1 LANRPY
7 HTSQEFPLIFPIPG
21 GGRRKPA
28 AIDTRVR
35 MCVPHADSRTLWYNR
50 TMNTDLASPIL
61 PETDPTADAP
71 VTEATQVTL
80 DDASGRA
87 PRVRRSGER
96 HHFADRLAALATAPG
111 VYLMKDA
118 KGTVIY
124 VGKAQSLRDRVRS
137 YFGSPR
143 SMTGKTRELV
153 RHIADFDVFRT
164 DTPREALI
172 LENELIKRYQPHYN
186 VLLKDDKTYPF
197 LKITNEEWP
206 RVVITRRVANDGG
219 RYFGPITTGGS
230 PQRTLDLLERLFQ
243 FRKCT
248 MTIKGNQRPCLY
260 YHLHRCLAPCA
271 SKTTP
276 DAYEMELKRAGLL
289 LLGKDET
296 IKADLVAKRDAASE
310 ELQFER
316 AQRYQEDIRAL
327 EHVLQRQKIVSRR
340 DADADVIALARGEG
354 GDAAVQVLNVRSHKI
369 HGTEHLR
376 LLGARIDDSDAAL
389 LSSFVEQYYGTQRE
403 VPPLLI
409 LQKSLLADEQ
419 GALLDFLRAR
429 RGGKVELV
437 VPQRGERMQLVSMT
451 AESAAENLAQDRL
464 RWLTDEQK
472 MTAALS
478 ELQDALSLTGWP
490 RRIEC
495 YDISNTQG
503 TNSVASMV
511 VFEDARPKKSD
522 YRKFAIKTVEGAND
536 FASMNEVID
545 RRFKRIQSPEAT
557 GAAGWSAWPDL
568 IIIDGG
574 KGQLGAALDA
584 LRALNLDN
592 LPIVGLA
599 KQNEEL
605 YLPGRADPV
614 ILPRDAQALY
624 LVQRVRDEAHRF
636 ALTYHRQK
644 RAVASLHSSLDD
656 VRGIGP
662 KRKKQL
668 LTHFGSVKQIKQ
680 ATVDELATAPGMTR
694 DVAERI
700 KAALG

>member
-1 LANRPY
+1 
-7 HTSQEFPLIFPIPG
+7 
-21 GGRRKPA
+21 
-28 AIDTRVR
+28 
-35 MCVPHADSRTLWYNR
+35 
-50 TMNTDLASPIL
+50 MNTD
-61 PETDPTADAP
+61 ETPATAPTTEPPADA
-71 VTEATQVTL
+71 QVAPTMTVVL
-80 DDASGRA
+80 DDATGKA
-87 PRVRRSGER
+87 PRARRSGER
-96 HHFADRLAALATAPG
+96 HDYTDRLSALAAAPG

-118 KGTVIY
+118 AGKVIY

-137 YFGSPR
+137 YFGSAR

-153 RHIADFDVFRT
+153 RHIADFEVIRT

-186 VLLKDDKTYPF
+186 VMLKDDKTYPY
-197 LKITNEEWP
+197 LKITDEEWP

-248 MTIKGNQRPCLY
+248 MTIKGDQRPCLY

-271 SKTTP
+271 SKTTL
-276 DAYEMELKRAGLL
+276 AEYETELARAGSLL
-289 LLGKDET
+289 QGKDET

-376 LLGARIDDSDAAL
+376 LIGARIDDSDAAL
-389 LSSFVEQYYGTQRE
+389 LSSFVEQYYGTQRQ

-409 LQKSLLADEQ
+409 LQKQLLPDEQ
-419 GALLDFLRAR
+419 GALADFLRAR
-429 RGGKVELV
+429 RGGKVEIV
-437 VPQRGERMQLVSMT
+437 VPQRGERVQLVTMT

-478 ELQDALSLTGWP
+478 ELQDALGLSGWP

-536 FASMNEVID
+536 FASMNEVIG
-545 RRFKRIQSPEAT
+545 RRFTRLQTPDAT
-557 GAAGWSAWPDL
+557 GAAGWSSWPDL
-568 IIIDGG
+568 IIVDGG
-574 KGQLGAALDA
+574 KGQLGAALEA

-605 YLPGRADPV
+605 YLPGRSAPV

-644 RAVASLHSSLDD
+644 RSAAGLHSSLDD

-668 LTHFGSVKQIKQ
+668 LVHFGSVKQIKQ
-680 ATVDELATAPGMTR
+680 ATIEDLANAPGMTR

>member
-1 LANRPY
+1 MNSDTAAEVRP
-7 HTSQEFPLIFPIPG
+7 TEEEITDQPAVDEPGITLG
-21 GGRRKPA
+21 GG
-28 AIDTRVR
+28 
-35 MCVPHADSRTLWYNR
+35 DSRPARARR
-50 TMNTDLASPIL
+50 T
-61 PETDPTADAP
+61 
-71 VTEATQVTL
+71 
-80 DDASGRA
+80 
-87 PRVRRSGER
+87 GER
-96 HHFADRLAALATAPG
+96 HHFAERLAALATAPG

-118 KGTVIY
+118 DGHVIY

-153 RHIADFDVFRT
+153 RRIADFEVIRT

-172 LENELIKRYQPHYN
+172 LENELIKRYLPHYN
-186 VLLKDDKTYPF
+186 ILLKDDKTYPY
-197 LKITNEEWP
+197 LKITDEEWP

-219 RYFGPITTGGS
+219 RYFGPITTGGP

-248 MTIKGNQRPCLY
+248 MTIKGDQRPCLY

-276 DAYEMELKRAGLL
+276 EDYEAELRRAGLL
-289 LLGKDET
+289 LQGKDET
-296 IKADLVAKRDAASE
+296 IKADLIAKRDEASE

-327 EHVLQRQKIVSRR
+327 EHVLQRQKIVSQR
-340 DADADVIALARGEG
+340 DTDADVIAVARGEG
-354 GDAAVQVLNVRSHKI
+354 GDAAAQVLNVRNHKI

-376 LLGARIDDSDAAL
+376 LLGARIDDTDASL
-389 LSSFVEQYYGTQRE
+389 LSSFVEQYYATQRE

-409 LQKSLLADEQ
+409 LAKPLLQEDLP
-419 GALLDFLRAR
+419 ALADFLRAR
-429 RGGKVELV
+429 RGGKVEIV
-437 VPQRGERMQLVSMT
+437 VPQRGERIKLVQMT

-478 ELQDALSLTGWP
+478 ELQDALGLSGWP

-495 YDISNTQG
+495 FDISNTQG

-522 YRKFAIKTVEGAND
+522 YRKFAIKTVDGPND
-536 FASMNEVID
+536 FASMNEVIG
-545 RRFKRIQSPEAT
+545 RRFKRLQTPDAT
-557 GAAGWSAWPDL
+557 DAAGWSAWPDL
-568 IIIDGG
+568 IIVDGG
-574 KGQLGAALDA
+574 KGQLGAALEA
-584 LRALNLDN
+584 LRTLNLDN

-605 YLPGRADPV
+605 YLPGRRDPV
-614 ILPRDAQALY
+614 MLPRDAQALY

-644 RAVASLHSSLDD
+644 RTTAGLKSSLDD

-668 LTHFGSVKQIKQ
+668 ITHFGSVKQIKL
-680 ATVDELATAPGMTR
+680 ATVEEIAAAPGMTH
-694 DVAERI
+694 DVAERV

>member
-1 LANRPY
+1 
-7 HTSQEFPLIFPIPG
+7 
-21 GGRRKPA
+21 
-28 AIDTRVR
+28 
-35 MCVPHADSRTLWYNR
+35 
-50 TMNTDLASPIL
+50 
-61 PETDPTADAP
+61 
-71 VTEATQVTL
+71 
-80 DDASGRA
+80 
-87 PRVRRSGER
+87 
-96 HHFADRLAALATAPG
+96 
-111 VYLMKDA
+111 
-118 KGTVIY
+118 
-124 VGKAQSLRDRVRS
+124 
-137 YFGSPR
+137 
-143 SMTGKTRELV
+143 MTGKTRELV
-153 RHIADFDVFRT
+153 RRIVDFEVIRT

-186 VLLKDDKTYPF
+186 VLLKDDKTYPY

-248 MTIKGNQRPCLY
+248 MTIKGDQRPCLY
-260 YHLHRCLAPCA
+260 FHLHRCLAPCA
-271 SKTTP
+271 SKTTSNE
-276 DAYEMELKRAGLL
+276 YEAELKRAGLL
-289 LLGKDET
+289 LQGKDET
-296 IKADLVAKRDAASE
+296 IKADLIAKRDEASE
-310 ELQFER
+310 ALQFER

-327 EHVLQRQKIVSRR
+327 EHVLQRQKIVSQR

-354 GDAAVQVLNVRSHKI
+354 GDAAVQVFNVRSHKI

-376 LLGARIDDSDAAL
+376 LMGARIDDSDASL
-389 LSSFVEQYYGTQRE
+389 LASFVEQYYATMRE

-409 LQKSLLADEQ
+409 LEKPLASDDQ
-419 GALLDFLRAR
+419 TALMDFLRAR
-429 RGGKVELV
+429 RSGNAAQRAPEIV
-437 VPQRGERMQLVSMT
+437 VPQRGERLKLMQMT

-478 ELQDALSLTGWP
+478 ELQDALGLSGWP

-495 YDISNTQG
+495 FDISNTQG

-522 YRKFAIKTVEGAND
+522 YRKFAIKTVDGPND
-536 FASMNEVID
+536 FASMNEVIG
-545 RRFKRIQSPEAT
+545 RRFKRLQAPDAT
-557 GAAGWSAWPDL
+557 DAAGWSAWPDL
-568 IIIDGG
+568 IIVDGG
-574 KGQLGAALDA
+574 KGQLGAALEA

-605 YLPGRADPV
+605 YLPGIAAPV
-614 ILPRDAQALY
+614 VLPRDAQALY

-644 RAVASLHSSLDD
+644 RTASGLKSTLDD
-656 VRGIGP
+656 VQGIGP

-668 LTHFGSVKQIKQ
+668 IAHFGSVKQMKQ
-680 ATVDELATAPGMTR
+680 ASVEEIAAVTGITR
-694 DVAERI
+694 DIAERI
-700 KAALG
+700 KAGIG

>member
-1 LANRPY
+1 METQPA
-7 HTSQEFPLIFPIPG
+7 PI
-21 GGRRKPA
+21 
-28 AIDTRVR
+28 
-35 MCVPHADSRTLWYNR
+35 
-50 TMNTDLASPIL
+50 
-61 PETDPTADAP
+61 TADGDDETQETPITPGPGVTIASRVDGAKAP
-71 VTEATQVTL
+71 QLKRT
-80 DDASGRA
+80 
-87 PRVRRSGER
+87 GER
-96 HHFADRLAALATAPG
+96 HPFAERLAALATAPG

-118 KGTVIY
+118 AGTVIY

-153 RHIADFDVFRT
+153 KRIADFEVIRT
-164 DTPREALI
+164 ATPREALI

-186 VLLKDDKTYPF
+186 VMLKDDKTYPY

-206 RVVITRRVANDGG
+206 RIVITRRVMNDGG

-248 MTIKGNQRPCLY
+248 MEIKGDQRPCLY

-271 SKTTP
+271 SKTTRE
-276 DAYEMELKRAGLL
+276 DYEAELTRAALL
-289 LLGKDET
+289 LNGRDET
-296 IKADLVAKRDAASE
+296 IKADLIARRDEASE

-316 AQRYQEDIRAL
+316 AQRYQEDLVAL
-327 EHVLQRQKIVSRR
+327 EHVLQRQRIVSNR
-340 DADADVIALARGEG
+340 DADADVIAVARGEG
-354 GDAAVQVLNVRSHKI
+354 GDAAAQVLNIRNHKI

-376 LLGARIDDSDAAL
+376 LAGARIEDTDTGL
-389 LSSFVEQYYGTQRE
+389 LTAFVEQYYAVRE

-409 LQKSLLADEQ
+409 MQRAVDAESRD
-419 GALLDFLRAR
+419 ALLEFLRGK
-429 RGGKVELV
+429 RGGKVEIV
-437 VPQRGERMQLVSMT
+437 VPQRGEREKLVTMT

-464 RWLTDEQK
+464 RWLSDEQK
-472 MTAALS
+472 MVAALS
-478 ELQDALSLTGWP
+478 ELQDALGLSGWP

-495 YDISNTQG
+495 FDISNTQG

-511 VFEDARPKKSD
+511 VFEDAKPKKGD
-522 YRKFAIKTVEGAND
+522 YRKFAIKTVEGPND
-536 FASMNEVID
+536 FASMHEVIT
-545 RRFKRIQSPEAT
+545 RRFKRLQAPDQT
-557 GAAGWSAWPDL
+557 DAAGWSAWPDL
-568 IIIDGG
+568 VIVDGG
-574 KGQLGAALDA
+574 KGQLSSALEA
-584 LRALNLDN
+584 LHALELDN

-605 YLPGRADPV
+605 YLPGRRDPV

-624 LVQRVRDEAHRF
+624 LIQRVRDEAHRF

-644 RAVASLHSSLDD
+644 RTAAGLRSSLDD

-668 LTHFGSVKQIKQ
+668 LSHFGSVKRLKE
-680 ATVDELATAPGMTR
+680 ATVDELAALPGMTR
-694 DVAERI
+694 QVAEQV
-700 KAALG
+700 KNALGDNSGQ

>member
-1 LANRPY
+1 
-7 HTSQEFPLIFPIPG
+7 
-21 GGRRKPA
+21 
-28 AIDTRVR
+28 
-35 MCVPHADSRTLWYNR
+35 
-50 TMNTDLASPIL
+50 
-61 PETDPTADAP
+61 
-71 VTEATQVTL
+71 
-80 DDASGRA
+80 
-87 PRVRRSGER
+87 
-96 HHFADRLAALATAPG
+96 
-111 VYLMKDA
+111 MKDA
-118 KGTVIY
+118 AGAVIY

-153 RHIADFDVFRT
+153 RRIADFEVIRT

-186 VLLKDDKTYPF
+186 ILLKDDKTYPY

-248 MTIKGNQRPCLY
+248 MTIKGDQRPCLY

-271 SKTTP
+271 SKTTAE
-276 DAYEMELKRAGLL
+276 DYEAELRRAGLL
-289 LLGKDET
+289 LQGKDET
-296 IKADLVAKRDAASE
+296 IKADLIAKRDEASE

-316 AQRYQEDIRAL
+316 AQRYHEDIRAL
-327 EHVLQRQKIVSRR
+327 EHVLQRQKIVSQR
-340 DADADVIALARGEG
+340 DTDADVIALARGEG
-354 GDAAVQVLNVRSHKI
+354 GDAAVQVLNVRNHKI

-376 LLGARIDDSDAAL
+376 LLGARIDDTDATL
-389 LSSFVEQYYGTQRE
+389 LSSFVEQYYATQRD

-409 LQKSLLADEQ
+409 LEKPLLNEDLS
-419 GALLDFLRAR
+419 ALNDFLRAR
-429 RGGKVELV
+429 RGGKVAIV
-437 VPQRGERMQLVSMT
+437 VPQRGERTKLVQMT

-478 ELQDALSLTGWP
+478 ELQDALGLSGWP

-495 YDISNTQG
+495 FDISNTQG

-522 YRKFAIKTVEGAND
+522 YRKFAIKTVDGPND
-536 FASMNEVID
+536 FASMNEVIG
-545 RRFKRIQSPEAT
+545 RRFKRLQTPDAT
-557 GAAGWSAWPDL
+557 DAAGWSAWPDL
-568 IIIDGG
+568 IIVDGG
-574 KGQLGAALDA
+574 KGQLGAALEA
-584 LRALNLDN
+584 LRELNLDN

-605 YLPGRADPV
+605 FLPGRRDPV
-614 ILPRDAQALY
+614 MLPRDAQALY

-644 RAVASLHSSLDD
+644 RTTAGLKSSLDD

-668 LTHFGSVKQIKQ
+668 ITHFGSVKQIKL
-680 ATVDELATAPGMTR
+680 ATVEEVAAAPGMTLE
-694 DVAERI
+694 VAERV

>member
-1 LANRPY
+1 MKTQPTIDDSHAEAPADNEPN
-7 HTSQEFPLIFPIPG
+7 IPDAG
-21 GGRRKPA
+21 ITIATAHDPSSPAPA
-28 AIDTRVR
+28 ARGG
-35 MCVPHADSRTLWYNR
+35 SRHVFT
-50 TMNTDLASPIL
+50 
-61 PETDPTADAP
+61 
-71 VTEATQVTL
+71 
-80 DDASGRA
+80 
-87 PRVRRSGER
+87 
-96 HHFADRLAALATAPG
+96 DRLGALAQAPG

-118 KGTVIY
+118 AGKVIY

-153 RHIADFDVFRT
+153 RHIADFEVIRT

-186 VLLKDDKTYPF
+186 VLLKDDKTYPYI
-197 LKITNEEWP
+197 KVTNEAWP
-206 RVVITRRVANDGG
+206 RVVMTRRVTNDGG

-248 MTIKGNQRPCLY
+248 MDIHGDQRPCLY
-260 YHLHRCLAPCA
+260 YHIHRCLAPCA
-271 SKTTP
+271 SKTTAE
-276 DAYEMELKRAGLL
+276 DYEAELRRAGALL
-289 LLGKDET
+289 QGKDDT
-296 IKADLVAKRDAASE
+296 IRADLVQKRDAASE

-316 AQRYQEDIRAL
+316 AQRYQEDIQAL
-327 EHVLQRQKIVSRR
+327 DHVMQRQKIVSRH
-340 DADADVIALARGEG
+340 DADADVLAVARGEG
-354 GDAAVQVLNVRSHKI
+354 GDAAVQVLNVRGHKI

-376 LLGARIDDSDAAL
+376 LVGARIDDTDGSL
-389 LSSFVEQYYGTQRE
+389 LASFVEQYYATQRQ

-409 LQKSLLADEQ
+409 LQRALHEDAA
-419 GALLDFLRAR
+419 GAVQDFLRAR
-429 RGGKVELV
+429 RGGRVEIV
-437 VPQRGERMQLVSMT
+437 VPQRGERRQLVAMT
-451 AESAAENLAQDRL
+451 AETAAENLAQDRL

-478 ELQDALSLTGWP
+478 ELQDALGLPGWP

-495 YDISNTQG
+495 FDISNTQG

-511 VFEDARPKKSD
+511 VFEDAKPKKSD

-536 FASMNEVID
+536 FASMNEVIG
-545 RRFKRIQSPEAT
+545 RRFKRLQAPDAT
-557 GAAGWSAWPDL
+557 GSAGWSAWPDL

-574 KGQLGAALDA
+574 KGQLGAALAA
-584 LRALNLDN
+584 LHELKLDN
-592 LPIVGLA
+592 IPTVGLA

-605 YLPGRADPV
+605 YLPDHKDPV
-614 ILPRDAQALY
+614 MLPRDAQALY

-644 RAVASLHSSLDD
+644 RAAAGLRSSLDTIP
-656 VRGIGP
+656 GIGP
-662 KRKKQL
+662 KRKKAL
-668 LTHFGSVKQIKQ
+668 LTHFGSVKRIREASADEIA
-680 ATVDELATAPGMTR
+680 ATPGMSR

>member
-1 LANRPY
+1 
-7 HTSQEFPLIFPIPG
+7 
-21 GGRRKPA
+21 
-28 AIDTRVR
+28 
-35 MCVPHADSRTLWYNR
+35 
-50 TMNTDLASPIL
+50 MNTDDPPTMNPTI
-61 PETDPTADAP
+61 ETLTDDQPAPTMT
-71 VTEATQVTL
+71 VVL
-80 DDASGRA
+80 DDASGKA
-87 PRVRRSGER
+87 PRARRSGER
-96 HHFADRLAALATAPG
+96 HDFTDRLSALATAPG

-153 RHIADFDVFRT
+153 RHIADFEVFRT

-186 VLLKDDKTYPF
+186 VLLKDDKTYPY

-206 RVVITRRVANDGG
+206 RVVITRRIANDGG

-248 MTIKGNQRPCLY
+248 MTIKGDQRPCRY
-260 YHLHRCLAPCA
+260 YHLHRCLAQCA
-271 SKTTP
+271 SKTTL
-276 DAYEMELKRAGLL
+276 AEYEAELTRAGSLL
-289 LLGKDET
+289 QGKDET
-296 IKADLVAKRDAASE
+296 IKADLVAKRDAASDQ
-310 ELQFER
+310 LQFER
-316 AQRYQEDIRAL
+316 AQRYQDDIRAL

-376 LLGARIDDSDAAL
+376 LLGARIDDTDSAL
-389 LSSFVEQYYGTQRE
+389 LSSFVEQYYGTQRQ

-409 LQKSLLADEQ
+409 LQKQLLPDEQ
-419 GALLDFLRAR
+419 GALADFLRTR
-429 RGGKVELV
+429 RGGKVEIV
-437 VPQRGERMQLVSMT
+437 VPQRGERVQLVTMT

-478 ELQDALSLTGWP
+478 ELQDALGLSGWP

-536 FASMNEVID
+536 FASMNEVIG
-545 RRFKRIQSPEAT
+545 RRFKRLQTPDAT
-557 GAAGWSAWPDL
+557 DAAGWSAWPDL
-568 IIIDGG
+568 IIVDGG
-574 KGQLGAALDA
+574 KGQLGAALEA

-592 LPIVGLA
+592 IPIVGLA

-605 YLPGRADPV
+605 YLPGHGNPV

-644 RAVASLHSSLDD
+644 RSAAGLHSSLDD

-668 LTHFGSVKQIKQ
+668 LMHFGSVKQIKQ
-680 ATVDELATAPGMTR
+680 ASVEELANAPGMTR

-700 KAALG
+700 KSALG

>member
-1 LANRPY
+1 MESEE
-7 HTSQEFPLIFPIPG
+7 TSATSRLEIQEDDEAVSEVDPG
-21 GGRRKPA
+21 IVVSMGQGL
-28 AIDTRVR
+28 V
-35 MCVPHADSRTLWYNR
+35 
-50 TMNTDLASPIL
+50 
-61 PETDPTADAP
+61 TA
-71 VTEATQVTL
+71 TK
-80 DDASGRA
+80 RA
-87 PRVRRSGER
+87 RHVGER
-96 HHFADRLAALATAPG
+96 HPFADRLAALATAPG
-111 VYLMKDA
+111 VYLMKDEHGA
-118 KGTVIY
+118 VIY

-143 SMTGKTRELV
+143 SLNGKTRELV
-153 RHIADFDVFRT
+153 RRIADFEVIRT

-186 VLLKDDKTYPF
+186 ILLKDDKTYPY

-248 MTIKGNQRPCLY
+248 MTIKGDQRPCLY

-271 SKTTP
+271 SKTTF
-276 DAYEMELKRAGLL
+276 AEYEAELQRTGLL
-289 LLGKDET
+289 LLGKDES
-296 IKADLVAKRDAASE
+296 IKADLIAKRDAASE

-327 EHVLQRQKIVSRR
+327 EHVLQRQKIVSQR
-340 DADADVIALARGEG
+340 DADADVIALARGDG
-354 GDAAVQVLNVRSHKI
+354 GDASVQVLNIRSHKI

-376 LLGARIDDSDAAL
+376 LIGSRIDDTDAAL
-389 LSSFVEQYYGTQRE
+389 LASFVEQYYATQRT

-409 LQKSLLADEQ
+409 LQSAPDDDQRTLVE
-419 GALLDFLRAR
+419 FLQAR
-429 RGGKVELV
+429 RGGRVEMV
-437 VPQRGERMQLVSMT
+437 VPKRGERGKLIAMA

-478 ELQDALSLTGWP
+478 ELQDALGLSGWP

-495 YDISNTQG
+495 FDISNTQG

-511 VFEDARPKKSD
+511 VFEDAKPKKSD
-522 YRKFAIKTVEGAND
+522 YRKFAIKTVEGPND
-536 FASMNEVID
+536 FASMAEVVE
-545 RRFKRIQSPEAT
+545 RRFKRLQSPDT
-557 GAAGWSAWPDL
+557 TDAAGWGVWPDL
-568 IIIDGG
+568 IIVDGG
-574 KGQLGAALDA
+574 KGQLGAALEV
-584 LRALNLDN
+584 LHRLNLDN
-592 LPIVGLA
+592 IPIVGLA

-605 YLPGRADPV
+605 YLPGRKDPV
-614 ILPRDAQALY
+614 LLPRDAQALF

-636 ALTYHRQK
+636 ALTFHRQK
-644 RAVASLHSSLDD
+644 RSASGLKSQLDD
-656 VRGIGP
+656 VHGIGP

-668 LTHFGSVKQIKQ
+668 ITHFGSVKQLKL
-680 ATVDELATAPGMTR
+680 ATVDEIAAVPGMSR
-694 DVAERI
+694 QVAEHV
-700 KAALG
+700 KSTLG

>member
-1 LANRPY
+1 
-7 HTSQEFPLIFPIPG
+7 
-21 GGRRKPA
+21 
-28 AIDTRVR
+28 
-35 MCVPHADSRTLWYNR
+35 
-50 TMNTDLASPIL
+50 MNTDG
-61 PETDPTADAP
+61 TTPTYTKGTP
-71 VTEATQVTL
+71 VAAEEAEPGAHVVL
-80 DDASGRA
+80 DDATGA
-87 PRVRRSGER
+87 PRARRSGER
-96 HHFADRLAALATAPG
+96 HPFADRLAALATAPG
-111 VYLMKDA
+111 VYLMKDGQGA
-118 KGTVIY
+118 VIY

-153 RHIADFDVFRT
+153 RHIADFEVVRT

-186 VLLKDDKTYPF
+186 ILLKDDKTYPY
-197 LKITNEEWP
+197 LKITDEEWP

-276 DAYEMELKRAGLL
+276 GQYEAELQRAALL
-289 LLGKDET
+289 LQGKDET
-296 IKADLVAKRDAASE
+296 IKADLIAKRDAASE

-327 EHVLQRQKIVSRR
+327 EHVLQQQKIVSRR
-340 DADADVIALARGEG
+340 DADADVIALARGDG
-354 GDAAVQVLNVRSHKI
+354 GDAAVQVLNIRGHKI

-376 LLGARIDDSDAAL
+376 LTGARIDDSDAAL
-389 LSSFVEQYYGTQRE
+389 LGSFVEQYYATQRA

-409 LQKSLLADEQ
+409 LQTALIADDE
-419 GALLDFLRAR
+419 GALLDFLRVR
-429 RGGKVELV
+429 RGGRVDIV
-437 VPQRGERMQLVSMT
+437 VPQRGERRQLIAMT

-478 ELQDALSLTGWP
+478 ELQDALGLTGWP

-522 YRKFAIKTVEGAND
+522 YRKFAIKTVDGPND
-536 FASMNEVID
+536 FASMHEVIS
-545 RRFKRIQSPEAT
+545 RRFRRIQSPDAT
-557 GAAGWSAWPDL
+557 EAAGWSTWPDL

-599 KQNEEL
+599 KQHEEL
-605 YLPGRADPV
+605 YLPGRGDPV
-614 ILPRDAQALY
+614 MLPRDAQALY

-644 RAVASLHSSLDD
+644 RTATGLRSSLDD
-656 VRGIGP
+656 VRGVGP

-668 LTHFGSVKQIKQ
+668 LMHFGSVKQIKN
-680 ATVDELATAPGMTR
+680 ATVEELAAAPGMTR
-694 DVAERI
+694 EVAERI

>member
-1 LANRPY
+1 
-7 HTSQEFPLIFPIPG
+7 
-21 GGRRKPA
+21 
-28 AIDTRVR
+28 
-35 MCVPHADSRTLWYNR
+35 
-50 TMNTDLASPIL
+50 MNTDAVPTL
-61 PETDPTADAP
+61 PSTEDET
-71 VTEATQVTL
+71 TL
-80 DDASGRA
+80 ESRVEDSRIALGGAGSGP
-87 PRVRRSGER
+87 PRVRRTGER
-96 HHFADRLAALATAPG
+96 HPFAERLAALATAPG
-111 VYLMKDA
+111 VYLMRDGEGA
-118 KGTVIY
+118 VIY

-153 RHIADFDVFRT
+153 RRIADFEVIRT

-186 VLLKDDKTYPF
+186 VLLKDDKTYPY

-276 DAYEMELKRAGLL
+276 EEYEAELRRAGLL
-289 LLGKDET
+289 LQGKDET
-296 IKADLVAKRDAASE
+296 IKADLIAKRDDASD

-316 AQRYQEDIRAL
+316 AQRYHEDIRAL
-327 EHVLQRQKIVSRR
+327 EHVLQRQQIVSQR
-340 DADADVIALARGEG
+340 DADADVIALARGDG
-354 GDAAVQVLNVRSHKI
+354 GDAAVQVLNIRGHKI

-376 LLGARIDDSDAAL
+376 LLGARIDDTDESL
-389 LSSFVEQYYGTQRE
+389 LSSFVEQYYATLRT

-409 LQKSLLADEQ
+409 LQKPLQSDDQ
-419 GALLDFLRAR
+419 IALNDFLRAR
-429 RGGKVELV
+429 RGGKVEIV
-437 VPQRGERMQLVSMT
+437 VPRRGERIKLVQMA
-451 AESAAENLAQDRL
+451 AESAVENLAQDRL

-478 ELQDALSLTGWP
+478 ELQEALGLSGWP

-495 YDISNTQG
+495 FDISNTQG

-522 YRKFAIKTVEGAND
+522 YRKFAIKTVDGPND
-536 FASMNEVID
+536 FASMNEVIG
-545 RRFKRIQSPEAT
+545 RRFKRLQTPDAT
-557 GAAGWSAWPDL
+557 DAAGWSVWPDL
-568 IIIDGG
+568 IIVDGG
-574 KGQLGAALDA
+574 KGQLGAALEA
-584 LRALNLDN
+584 LRVLNLDN

-605 YLPGRADPV
+605 YLPGRRDPV

-644 RAVASLHSSLDD
+644 RTSAGLKSSLDD
-656 VRGIGP
+656 VRGVGP

-668 LTHFGSVKQIKQ
+668 ITHFGSVKHIKQ
-680 ATVDELATAPGMTR
+680 ATLEEIAAAPGMTR
-694 DVAERI
+694 EIAERV

>member
-1 LANRPY
+1 
-7 HTSQEFPLIFPIPG
+7 
-21 GGRRKPA
+21 
-28 AIDTRVR
+28 
-35 MCVPHADSRTLWYNR
+35 
-50 TMNTDLASPIL
+50 MNTNETLVTTAITESPADEQ
-61 PETDPTADAP
+61 ETP
-71 VTEATQVTL
+71 VAETMTVVL
-80 DDASGRA
+80 DDASGKA
-87 PRVRRSGER
+87 PRARRSGER
-96 HHFADRLAALATAPG
+96 HDFSDRLAALAAAPG

-118 KGTVIY
+118 AGKVIY

-153 RHIADFDVFRT
+153 RHIADFEVIRT
-164 DTPREALI
+164 DSPREALI
-172 LENELIKRYQPHYN
+172 LENELIKRYLPHYN
-186 VLLKDDKTYPF
+186 VLLKDDKTYPY

-248 MTIKGNQRPCLY
+248 MTIKGDQRPCLY

-271 SKTTP
+271 SKTTL
-276 DAYEMELKRAGLL
+276 DAYEVELARAGSLL
-289 LLGKDET
+289 QGKDET
-296 IKADLVAKRDAASE
+296 VKADLVAKRDAASE

-316 AQRYQEDIRAL
+316 AQRYQDDIRAL

-389 LSSFVEQYYGTQRE
+389 LSSFVEQYYGTQRQ

-409 LQKSLLADEQ
+409 LQKQLLSDEQ

-429 RGGKVELV
+429 RGGKVEIV
-437 VPQRGERMQLVSMT
+437 VPQRGERVQLVTMT

-478 ELQDALSLTGWP
+478 ELQDALGLSGWP

-522 YRKFAIKTVEGAND
+522 YRKFAIKTVEGPND
-536 FASMNEVID
+536 FASMNEVVG
-545 RRFKRIQSPEAT
+545 RRFKRLQTPDAT
-557 GAAGWSAWPDL
+557 GAASWSSWPDL

-584 LRALNLDN
+584 LRELNLDN

-605 YLPGRADPV
+605 YLPGRKDPV

-644 RAVASLHSSLDD
+644 RSAAGLHSSLDD

-680 ATVDELATAPGMTR
+680 ASVEDLANAPGMTR

>member
-1 LANRPY
+1 MDTQPSPPLLDEDDETQ
-7 HTSQEFPLIFPIPG
+7 TSPESTEPG
-21 GGRRKPA
+21 VTIA
-28 AIDTRVR
+28 AQ
-35 MCVPHADSRTLWYNR
+35 ADG
-50 TMNTDLASPIL
+50 A
-61 PETDPTADAP
+61 
-71 VTEATQVTL
+71 Q
-80 DDASGRA
+80 A
-87 PRVRRSGER
+87 PRLKRTGER
-96 HHFADRLAALATAPG
+96 HPFAERLAALAAAPG

-118 KGTVIY
+118 AGIVIY

-153 RHIADFDVFRT
+153 RRIADFEVIRT
-164 DTPREALI
+164 TTPREALI

-186 VLLKDDKTYPF
+186 VLLKDDKTYPY
-197 LKITNEEWP
+197 LKITNEAWP
-206 RVVITRRVANDGG
+206 RIVITRRVANDGG

-248 MTIKGNQRPCLY
+248 MEIKGDQRPCLY

-271 SKTTP
+271 SKTTAA
-276 DAYEMELKRAGLL
+276 DYESELTRAALL
-289 LLGKDET
+289 LQGRDET
-296 IKADLVAKRDAASE
+296 IKADLIAKRDEASE

-316 AQRYQEDIRAL
+316 AQRYHEDLLAL
-327 EHVLQRQKIVSRR
+327 EHVLQRQRIVSNR

-354 GDAAVQVLNVRSHKI
+354 GDAAAQVLNVRNHKI

-376 LLGARIDDSDAAL
+376 LAGARIDDTDTAL
-389 LSSFVEQYYGTQRE
+389 LTAFVEQYYTARD

-409 LQKSLLADEQ
+409 MQRSIDAEARD
-419 GALLDFLRAR
+419 ALLEFLRAK
-429 RGGKVELV
+429 RGGKVEIV
-437 VPQRGERMQLVSMT
+437 VPQRGEREKLVTMT

-464 RWLTDEQK
+464 RWLSDEQK
-472 MTAALS
+472 MVAALS
-478 ELQDALSLTGWP
+478 ELQEALGLTGWP

-511 VFEDARPKKSD
+511 VFEDAKPKKSD
-522 YRKFAIKTVEGAND
+522 YRKFAIKTVDGPND
-536 FASMNEVID
+536 FASMHEVIT
-545 RRFKRIQSPEAT
+545 RRFKRLQAPDQT
-557 GAAGWSAWPDL
+557 DAAGWSAWPDL
-568 IIIDGG
+568 VIVDGG
-574 KGQLGAALDA
+574 KGQLSSALEA
-584 LRALNLDN
+584 LHALELDN
-592 LPIVGLA
+592 MPIVGLA

-605 YLPGRADPV
+605 FLPGKRDPV

-624 LVQRVRDEAHRF
+624 LIQRVRDEAHRF

-644 RAVASLHSSLDD
+644 RTAAGLRSSLDD

-668 LTHFGSVKQIKQ
+668 LAHFGSVKRLKE
-680 ATVDELATAPGMTR
+680 ATVDEIAALPGMTR
-694 DVAERI
+694 QVAEQV
-700 KAALG
+700 KNALG

>member
-1 LANRPY
+1 
-7 HTSQEFPLIFPIPG
+7 
-21 GGRRKPA
+21 
-28 AIDTRVR
+28 
-35 MCVPHADSRTLWYNR
+35 
-50 TMNTDLASPIL
+50 MNTDAISSTAIDE
-61 PETDPTADAP
+61 ETPDDERSVEETA
-71 VTEATQVTL
+71 VVL
-80 DDASGRA
+80 DGAAAKPPRA
-87 PRVRRSGER
+87 RRTGER
-96 HHFADRLAALATAPG
+96 HHFADRLAALGAAPG

-118 KGTVIY
+118 QGKVIY

-137 YFGSPR
+137 YFGSPH

-153 RHIADFDVFRT
+153 RHIADFEVIRT

-186 VLLKDDKTYPF
+186 VLLKDDKTYPY

-206 RVVITRRVANDGG
+206 RVVITRRVSNDGG

-271 SKTTP
+271 SKTTVE
-276 DAYEMELKRAGLL
+276 DYEAELKRAGLL
-289 LLGKDET
+289 LQGKDET

-316 AQRYQEDIRAL
+316 AQRYQDDIRAL

-376 LLGARIDDSDAAL
+376 LIGARIDDSDGAL
-389 LSSFVEQYYGTQRE
+389 LSSFVEQYYATQRE

-409 LQKSLLADEQ
+409 LEKPLLADEQ
-419 GALLDFLRAR
+419 GALADFLRTR
-429 RGGKVELV
+429 RGGKVEIA
-437 VPQRGERMQLVSMT
+437 VPQRGERMQLITMT

-478 ELQDALSLTGWP
+478 ELQEALNLTGWP

-536 FASMNEVID
+536 FASMNEVIG
-545 RRFKRIQSPEAT
+545 RRFRRIQSPDAT
-557 GAAGWSAWPDL
+557 DAAGWSAWPDL

-605 YLPGRADPV
+605 YLPGRSTPV

-644 RAVASLHSSLDD
+644 RTAAGLHSSLDD

-680 ATVDELATAPGMTR
+680 ASLEELTAAPGMTR

>member
-1 LANRPY
+1 MESEE
-7 HTSQEFPLIFPIPG
+7 TSAASIVEIQDDESASEIDPG
-21 GGRRKPA
+21 IVVSMGQGLVTATK
-28 AIDTRVR
+28 
-35 MCVPHADSRTLWYNR
+35 HARH
-50 TMNTDLASPIL
+50 
-61 PETDPTADAP
+61 
-71 VTEATQVTL
+71 V
-80 DDASGRA
+80 
-87 PRVRRSGER
+87 GER
-96 HHFADRLAALATAPG
+96 HPFADRLTALATAPG
-111 VYLMKDA
+111 VYLMKDEH
-118 KGTVIY
+118 GTVIY

-143 SMTGKTRELV
+143 SLNGKTRELV
-153 RHIADFDVFRT
+153 RRIADFEVIRT

-186 VLLKDDKTYPF
+186 ILLKDDKTYPY

-206 RVVITRRVANDGG
+206 RVVITRRIANDGG

-248 MTIKGNQRPCLY
+248 MTIKGDQRPCLY

-271 SKTTP
+271 SKTTV
-276 DAYEMELKRAGLL
+276 AEYEAELERTGLL
-289 LLGKDET
+289 LLGKDES
-296 IKADLVAKRDAASE
+296 IKADLIAKRDAASE
-310 ELQFER
+310 GLQFER

-327 EHVLQRQKIVSRR
+327 EHVLQRQKIVSQR
-340 DADADVIALARGEG
+340 DADADVIALARGDG
-354 GDAAVQVLNVRSHKI
+354 GDASVQVLNIRSHKI

-376 LLGARIDDSDAAL
+376 LIGSRIDDTDAAL
-389 LSSFVEQYYGTQRE
+389 LASFVEQYYATQRT

-409 LQKSLLADEQ
+409 LQSAPDDDQ
-419 GALLDFLRAR
+419 RALVDFLQAR
-429 RGGKVELV
+429 RGGRVEIV
-437 VPQRGERMQLVSMT
+437 VPKRGERVNLVAMA

-478 ELQDALSLTGWP
+478 ELQDALGLSGWP

-495 YDISNTQG
+495 FDISNTQG

-511 VFEDARPKKSD
+511 VFEDAKPKKSD

-536 FASMNEVID
+536 FASMAEVVE
-545 RRFKRIQSPEAT
+545 RRFKRLQSPDT
-557 GAAGWSAWPDL
+557 TDAAGWSVWPDL

-574 KGQLGAALDA
+574 KGQLGAALEV
-584 LRALNLDN
+584 LHRLNLEN
-592 LPIVGLA
+592 IPIVGLA

-605 YLPGRADPV
+605 YLPGRKDPV
-614 ILPRDAQALY
+614 LLPRDAQALF

-636 ALTYHRQK
+636 ALTFHRQK
-644 RAVASLHSSLDD
+644 RSASGLKSQLDD
-656 VRGIGP
+656 VHGIGP

-668 LTHFGSVKQIKQ
+668 ITHFGSVKQLK
-680 ATVDELATAPGMTR
+680 LATLDEIAAVPGMSR
-694 DVAERI
+694 QVAEHV
-700 KAALG
+700 KSALG

>member
-1 LANRPY
+1 MNSDA
-7 HTSQEFPLIFPIPG
+7 
-21 GGRRKPA
+21 PA
-28 AIDTRVR
+28 AAQPIGEEIASEPAIDEAGITLGG
-35 MCVPHADSRTLWYNR
+35 AASRPPRARR
-50 TMNTDLASPIL
+50 T
-61 PETDPTADAP
+61 
-71 VTEATQVTL
+71 
-80 DDASGRA
+80 
-87 PRVRRSGER
+87 GER
-96 HHFADRLAALATAPG
+96 HPFAERLAALATAPG
-111 VYLMKDA
+111 VYLMKDTD
-118 KGTVIY
+118 GHVIY

-153 RHIADFDVFRT
+153 RRIADFEVIRT
-164 DTPREALI
+164 ETPREALI

-186 VLLKDDKTYPF
+186 ILLKDDKTYPY

-248 MTIKGNQRPCLY
+248 MTIKGDQRPCLY

-276 DAYEMELKRAGLL
+276 AEYEAELRRAGLL
-289 LLGKDET
+289 LQGKDET
-296 IKADLVAKRDAASE
+296 IKADLIAKRDEASE

-316 AQRYQEDIRAL
+316 AQRYHEDIRAL
-327 EHVLQRQKIVSRR
+327 EHVLQRQKIVSQR
-340 DADADVIALARGEG
+340 DTDADVIAVARGEG
-354 GDAAVQVLNVRSHKI
+354 GDAAVQVLNVRNHKI

-376 LLGARIDDSDAAL
+376 LLGARIDDTDAAL
-389 LSSFVEQYYGTQRE
+389 LSSFVEQYYASLRD

-409 LQKSLLADEQ
+409 LEKPLLSDDVA
-419 GALLDFLRAR
+419 ALNDFLRAR
-429 RGGKVELV
+429 RGGKVEIV
-437 VPQRGERMQLVSMT
+437 VPQRGERSRLVQMT

-478 ELQDALSLTGWP
+478 ELQDALGLSGWP

-495 YDISNTQG
+495 FDISNTQG

-522 YRKFAIKTVEGAND
+522 YRKFAIKTVDGPND
-536 FASMNEVID
+536 FASMNEVIG
-545 RRFKRIQSPEAT
+545 RRFKRLQTPDAT
-557 GAAGWSAWPDL
+557 DAAGWSAWPDL
-568 IIIDGG
+568 IIVDGG
-574 KGQLGAALDA
+574 KGQLGAALEA

-605 YLPGRADPV
+605 YLPNRRDPV

-644 RAVASLHSSLDD
+644 RTSAGLKSSLDD
-656 VRGIGP
+656 VHGIGP

-668 LTHFGSVKQIKQ
+668 IAHFGSVKQIKQ
-680 ATVDELATAPGMTR
+680 ATVEEVSAAPGMTR
-694 DVAERI
+694 DIAERV